1 MYTIAILLAGG
12 TGQRMGGS
20 IPKQYM
26 ELAGKPMIFYSLKT
40 IFDYDGISIVRVV
53 ADETWHGS
61 ILECIKQME
70 RNEKFDGFSKPG
82 ANRQLSICNALK
94 DAKKVTLSIPE
105 SEKYV
110 LIHDAARPFL
120 SVSLLNSMMEV
131 IHEADGVLPVLPMK
145 DTIYYSDDGKR
156 ITELL
161 DRSRLLAGQAPEL
174 FCFEKYYAANIRL
187 KQEEILKINGST
199 EPAIK
204 AGMNITF
211 VAGDENNFKITTE
224 EDFLRAQE
232 MINQVN
238 R

>member
-26 ELAGKPMIFYSLKT
+26 ELDGKPMIFYALKT
-40 IFDYDGISIVRVV
+40 LFDYEGISMVRVV
-53 ADETWHGS
+53 ADETWHRS
-61 ILECIKQME
+61 ILEGIKQLE

-82 ANRQLSICNALK
+82 SNRQLSICNALE
-94 DAKKVTLSIPE
+94 DVKKVMVSIPE
-105 SEKYV
+105 NEKYV

-131 IHEADGVLPVLPMK
+131 IHEVDGVLPVLPMK

-161 DRSRLLAGQAPEL
+161 DRSKLLAGQAPEL
-174 FCFEKYYAANIRL
+174 FCYEKYYAANIRL
-187 KQEEILKINGST
+187 KQGEILKINGST
-199 EPAIK
+199 EPAIR
-204 AGMNITF
+204 AGMNIAF

-232 MINQVN
+232 KINQVN

>member
-26 ELAGKPMIFYSLKT
+26 ELDGKPMIFYALKT
-40 IFDYDGISIVRVV
+40 LFDYEGISMVRVV
-53 ADETWHGS
+53 ADETWHRS
-61 ILECIKQME
+61 ILEGIKQLE

-82 ANRQLSICNALK
+82 SNRQLSICNALE
-94 DAKKVTLSIPE
+94 DVKKVMVSIPE
-105 SEKYV
+105 NEKYV

-120 SVSLLNSMMEV
+120 SVSLLNRMMEV

-145 DTIYYSDDGKR
+145 DTIYYSEDGKC

-161 DRSRLLAGQAPEL
+161 DRNKLLAGQAPEL
-174 FCFEKYYAANIRL
+174 FCYEKYYAANIRL
-187 KQEEILKINGST
+187 KQEELLKINGST
-199 EPAIK
+199 EPAIG
-204 AGMNITF
+204 AGMNIAF

-232 MINQVN
+232 KINQVN